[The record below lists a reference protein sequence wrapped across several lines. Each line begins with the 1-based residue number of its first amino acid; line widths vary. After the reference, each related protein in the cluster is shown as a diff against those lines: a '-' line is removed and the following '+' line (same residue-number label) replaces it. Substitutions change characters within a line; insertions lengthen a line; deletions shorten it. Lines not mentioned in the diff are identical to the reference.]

1 MPGIRY
7 SETATGEGLEWAA
20 NYCGPKA
27 RTKSIDKL
35 VAEAKDP
42 LHRLRKPLGPR
53 SLTALGLGAVIG
65 AGIFVLSGTGA
76 ASKTLQV
83 ESLLH
88 TPLLAPLLSVILHG
102 SEAAGMSERP
112 GASPAIVLFFL
123 LAAIACGLTA
133 LCYAELA
140 SLDSRCRQ
148 RLHIRLCHARHLR
161 LIVHIGGG
169 CNDRHC

>member
-35 VAEAKDP
+35 VTEAEDP

-88 TPLLAPLLSVILHG
+88 APLMSVILHE
-102 SEAAGMSERP
+102 SEAAGMSGRP
-112 GASPAIVLFFL
+112 GAGPAIVISFLFN
-123 LAAIACGLTA
+123 AIACGLTA